1 MAWQYSNPLNGAL
14 LAANGGQ
21 SDTIGL
27 GSTSLYK
34 PYFSNY
40 DTPLFTSR
48 YQPRTNF
55 FDRRSPP
62 SIFDDLE
69 LELEVDDSILS
80 PTRYR
85 PSLFNN
91 QPAYVPSYFNS
102 LKTSLNNA
110 GNSSYDSLANENK
123 TNKIN
128 FYSDQIND
136 FNANATNNNTI
147 KSDKNKEK
155 PSKQS
160 QEISTK
166 FIQQTNHD
174 NLKKPNNRFKKN
186 STVNNN
192 NNNNNNTSKIPANKK
207 QINTLKN
214 NSVNEFQSQQPSPP
228 SQQKLQVQQQNN
240 FNDKSTPNF
249 QRLFEPIPFQ
259 ETPTIQNNINRYRNI
274 PQFKRENSSSNAHFS
289 QIYLLKALCY
299 LILKIKNQLS

>member
-34 PYFSNY
+34 PYFSSY
-40 DTPLFTSR
+40 DPLFTSR

-110 GNSSYDSLANENK
+110 GNNSYDSLAIENK

-128 FYSDQIND
+128 FYSDQLNEY
-136 FNANATNNNTI
+136 NANASNNNTI
-147 KSDKNKEK
+147 KSYADDNKEK
-155 PSKQS
+155 LS
-160 QEISTK
+160 QRSNK
-166 FIQQTNHD
+166 FIQQTNQD
-174 NLKKPNNRFKKN
+174 NLKKPNIKFKKN
-186 STVNNN
+186 TPVNNN
-192 NNNNNNTSKIPANKK
+192 NTTSKLPPTKK
-207 QINTLKN
+207 QANTLKN
-214 NSVNEFQSQQPSPP
+214 HSVNEFQLQQAPPPPP
-228 SQQKLQVQQQNN
+228 SQQKLQVQQQNY

-249 QRLFEPIPFQ
+249 QRLFQPIPFQ
-259 ETPTIQNNINRYRNI
+259 ETPTIQNNINRYINYISIIRL
-274 PQFKRENSSSNAHFS
+274 SSFS
-289 QIYLLKALCY
+289 EIYFDLKLY
-299 LILKIKNQLS
+299 FDSKLKLSYTVFTL